1 MNWIIFDVLFLILKK
16 DINMLFIVFR
26 LILYLQNSAKWL
38 KVNLFATISYPVRE
52 GRKFLPV
59 FVQFKGFIMKQ
70 QDNNKIAVK
79 RQVQSR
85 RDTVFLLNDCQFC
98 FKLIRYKY
106 PPILRSFRF
115 GFDKMYPSL
124 YWVLHNPDPLSI
136 GGNSDPVGLHVQL
149 TGAGEKLSFNNSSN
163 LFVAFHT
170 SSDDS
175 HSHT

>member
-1 MNWIIFDVLFLILKK
+1 MNRIIFDVLFLILKK

-70 QDNNKIAVK
+70 QDNNKIAVE
-79 RQVQSR
+79 RQVQSGR
-85 RDTVFLLNDCQFC
+85 GTVFLLNDCQFC

-124 YWVLHNPDPLSI
+124 Y
-136 GGNSDPVGLHVQL
+136 
-149 TGAGEKLSFNNSSN
+149 
-163 LFVAFHT
+163 
-170 SSDDS
+170 
-175 HSHT
+175 

>member
-1 MNWIIFDVLFLILKK
+1 MNRIIFDVLFLIFKK

-70 QDNNKIAVK
+70 QDNNKIAVE

-124 YWVLHNPDPLSI
+124 Y
-136 GGNSDPVGLHVQL
+136 
-149 TGAGEKLSFNNSSN
+149 
-163 LFVAFHT
+163 
-170 SSDDS
+170 
-175 HSHT
+175 